1 MAAAMPQAKLIA
13 GQPGRAAKLEAA
25 LAALE
30 QLDLAGLRVR
40 WRGLIGREAPATF
53 RMPLLR
59 AALAYKLQERAL
71 GGLKPATRRLLRRV
85 ADAAEAGRGG
95 RSPAQAVTALIS
107 GASDTAARRRTPQ
120 APVRIKPGTRLLRT
134 WQGSTHEVLVGES
147 GVTYRGQAYRSLSE
161 VARLITGQRWSGPLF
176 FGLKQRASPRQQAAA
191 EMGVVTEP

>member
-1 MAAAMPQAKLIA
+1 MPQDKPVA

-40 WRGLIGREAPATF
+40 WRGLTGREAPATF
-53 RMPLLR
+53 RKPLLR
-59 AALAYKLQERAL
+59 AAVAYKLQERAL
-71 GGLKPATRRLLRRV
+71 GGLKPTTRRLLRRV
-85 ADAAEAGRGG
+85 ADAAVTGRGI
-95 RSPAQAVTALIS
+95 RSPAQAVTAPIF
-107 GASDTAARRRTPQ
+107 GASDSDTRRRKPQ

-176 FGLKQRASPRQQAAA
+176 FGLKQRVSPQHQAAA
-191 EMGVVTEP
+191 QPGAVTEP